1 MEEIKISSEFIKLD
15 AFMKWAG
22 IVSTGVEAKMY
33 ILDGEVMVN
42 RKVEDRRGK
51 KLYKGDIISFNNE
64 EYKVI

>member
-15 AFMKWAG
+15 AFMKWAS

-42 RKVEDRRGK
+42 GEVEDRRGK